1 MSVQAQEQIKI
12 AKAASIVGAATLLSR
27 IFGYGRDM
35 VVALLFGAGSATDA
49 FFVAFRI
56 PNLLRRLVGE
66 GALTASFIPVYSEYL
81 NQKSKEESDELV
93 NASFS
98 ILTVSL
104 IIIAGLGII
113 FSPLIVKI
121 MAYGFTKDA
130 AKFHLTV
137 LLTRI
142 MFPYIFFIGLVALAM
157 GVLNS
162 WKHFTAPALA
172 PVLLNIC
179 IIISALLFH
188 KFLAEPIISLALG
201 VITGGV
207 AQLSFQIPFLLRQGI
222 RWRFFLNFSHPG
234 VRRIGMLMAPSV
246 LGLGVTQLNV
256 LVSTFLASYLPQGSV
271 SYLYYADR
279 LLEFPMGIFAI
290 AIATAVLPTM
300 SDQRA
305 KNDIRAMKETLAFSL
320 RLTFLVIMPAMVGL
334 IALRQPLINVLFQR
348 GAFDAQAT
356 EMTAHALLFY
366 ALGLIFFAGVRII
379 VPAFYSL
386 QDTKTPVKA
395 ASLALI
401 ANAVLGAWLMIP
413 LKHGG
418 LALATSLAAG
428 INLAFLIIKLRRKI
442 GSIGSPQLIR
452 AFGQSLAASLV
463 MGVAI
468 YVICA
473 GCSWET
479 SGVTTSKILFLVEAI
494 VVGATI
500 YGLITYFWGKEEIRP
515 ILMAI
520 LRKLKSQAKPG

>member
-1 MSVQAQEQIKI
+1 MLSQEEEQIKI
-12 AKAASIVGAATLLSR
+12 TKAAGIVGGATLLSR
-27 IFGYGRDM
+27 IFGYVRDM
-35 VVALLFGAGSATDA
+35 VIALLFGAASSTDA

-66 GALTASFIPVYSEYL
+66 GALTASFIPVYAEYL
-81 NQKSKEESDELV
+81 SQKSKEESDELV
-93 NASFS
+93 SVSFS
-98 ILTVSL
+98 ICTLSL

-113 FSPLIVKI
+113 FSPWIVKV
-121 MAYGFTKDA
+121 MAFGFTKDLE
-130 AKFHLTV
+130 KFHLTV

-157 GVLNS
+157 GILNS

-172 PVLLNIC
+172 PVLLNVF
-179 IIISALLFH
+179 IIISAFLFYRC
-188 KFLAEPIISLALG
+188 LDEPIISLALG
-201 VITGGV
+201 VIMGGI
-207 AQLSFQIPFLLRQGI
+207 AQLAFQIPFILRQGI
-222 RWRFFLNFSHPG
+222 RWRFLLNFYHPG
-234 VRRIGMLMAPSV
+234 VRRIGALMAPSI

-256 LVSTFLASYLPQGSV
+256 LVSTFLASYLPEGSV

-305 KNDIRAMKETLAFSL
+305 KNDISGIKETLAFSL
-320 RLTFLVIMPAMVGL
+320 RLTFFVIMPAMIGL
-334 IALRQPLINVLFQR
+334 IVLRRPLINILFQR
-348 GAFDAQAT
+348 GAFDTQAT
-356 EMTAHALLFY
+356 EMTAQALLFY

-401 ANAVLGAWLMIP
+401 ANAVLGALLMVP

-428 INLAFLIIKLRRKI
+428 VNFTFLIIYLRRKI
-442 GSIGSPQLIR
+442 GSIGSPQIMR
-452 AFGQSLAASLV
+452 SFTQSLAASLL
-463 MGVAI
+463 MGGALYFFSGGCSWQTSGFTTAKVLFLIEAIVGGLAI
-468 YVICA
+468 YVSIA
-473 GCSWET
+473 
-479 SGVTTSKILFLVEAI
+479 LFL
-494 VVGATI
+494 GN
-500 YGLITYFWGKEEIRP
+500 EELKP
-515 ILMAI
+515 ILRTI
-520 LRKLKSQAKPG
+520 LKKIKKQV